1 MLTKFMTFAEK
12 LKKERER
19 LGLTQPQLTA
29 VFKNDNKPISQRV
42 LWNWEHGTVEPFDVT
57 QEGVLARLKKM
68 KRKN

>member
-1 MLTKFMTFAEK
+1 MSFANK

-19 LGLTQPQLTA
+19 LGITQPELA
-29 VFKNDNKPISQRV
+29 ALFKNDKKPISQRV

-68 KRKN
+68 KKRG

>member
-1 MLTKFMTFAEK
+1 MTFAEK

-19 LGLTQPQLTA
+19 LGLTQPEQAAL
-29 VFKNDNKPISQRV
+29 FKNDSKPISQRV